1 MCWSTRVR
9 VLLPSGFSEGGF
21 DLSVGRRGGDKARGA
36 PSMQSNH
43 PRHLTNTLW
52 YLLCA
57 SPGLETSAL
66 EGHRV

>member
-1 MCWSTRVR
+1 MCWLTRVR

-43 PRHLTNTLW
+43 SRHLTNTLW